1 VSPTIPT
8 DRRTITRRIAG
19 GLAAAIAIVYFLIGF
34 EVVTVW
40 EGGVGQRQFG
50 LLAGSAFLAGAVVIS
65 FTDKRV
71 LWVLGALAQVPIILA
86 YFDFASER
94 EPAFEPWGITI
105 RVLQVVLI
113 FALGYLAST
122 RPRVERPEDL
132 PALVRN

>member
-1 VSPTIPT
+1 PT

-19 GLAAAIAIVYFLIGF
+19 GLAAAIAIVYFLIGS

>member
-1 VSPTIPT
+1 EAFESGSAELGPTRPRLARVARGRSALAPEQRWRNDGVDQGGTVSPTIPT

-71 LWVLGALAQVPIILA
+71 LW
-86 YFDFASER
+86 
-94 EPAFEPWGITI
+94 
-105 RVLQVVLI
+105 
-113 FALGYLAST
+113 
-122 RPRVERPEDL
+122 
-132 PALVRN
+132 